1 MATDLSN
8 GGLARRGEAKGCSSA
23 RSQGNRFKSFFTT
36 EDTEDTEKSV
46 L

>member
-1 MATDLSN
+1 MANTGMDT
-8 GGLARRGEAKGCSSA
+8 
-23 RSQGNRFKSFFTT
+23 QGNRFKSFFTT